1 MQNPLTIFSRNLS
14 YRNVSILF
22 VVIALLCIPFA
33 DLSIYNVDPW
43 QELRRFGVAILSPDI
58 GDISILLNALLQ
70 TLSFALIGV
79 FLGVVCAIP
88 LSYLYRF
95 SMIRGLCA
103 FLRAIHELFW
113 ALIFLQVFG
122 LHPLTGILA
131 LAIPYAATFAKV
143 YAEIIEEADHSVI
156 KALPSNTGR
165 LNQFFYGL
173 LPDVWQALKTYT
185 SYRFECGLRSS
196 VILGFI
202 GLPTLGFYLESSFMQ
217 GDYSYVVVLLL
228 VFYLLIA
235 SIRYWLRPLLMPVYF
250 AIAAYTVLTDQHDFK
265 WSNVHR
271 FFTQDIIPSP
281 IRGVKEGSVNDLWH
295 WFSNIMQDQ
304 AIPGIINT
312 LLLTQ
317 IALVVTGILTLMVY
331 PLISKHFQNRLGQGF
346 GHVALVIMR
355 STPEYILAFI
365 LLQFFGPSMLP
376 AVIALALHNAGI
388 IGHLVGNQSNT
399 LDIRIDA
406 PKGLN
411 LYAYELTPRIYGNFL
426 AYLFYRWEIILR
438 ETAIMGLLGIATL
451 GFYIDNAMQDLRFDR
466 ALLLILITALLNMS
480 VDAISRLLRRKSTN
494 TPKQRSN
501 RILVD

>member
-1 MQNPLTIFSRNLS
+1 MFSSLKIS
-14 YRNVSILF
+14 HRNVSFVFIL
-22 VVIALLCIPFA
+22 VALLCLPFA
-33 DLSIYNVDPW
+33 DLNVYNVNPW
-43 QELRRFGVAILSPDI
+43 LELQRFGRAILHPDI
-58 GDISILLNALLQ
+58 GDISVLLNALLQ

-79 FLGVVCAIP
+79 FFGVVSAIP

-95 SMIRGLCA
+95 ALVRGLCA

-143 YAEIIEEADHSVI
+143 YSEIIEEADSSVVN
-156 KALPSNTGR
+156 ALPLNLGR
-165 LNQFFYGL
+165 LNRFFYGL

-185 SYRFECGLRSS
+185 AYRFECGLRSS

-202 GLPTLGFYLESSFMQ
+202 GLPTLGYYLESSFMQ

-228 VFYLLIA
+228 VFYILIG
-235 SIRYWLRPLLMPVYF
+235 SIRFWLRPLLLPLYF
-250 AIAAYTVLTDQHDFK
+250 GVAFYTLLRNQHDIK
-265 WSNVHR
+265 WDNVVR
-271 FFTQDIIPSP
+271 FFTQDIVPAP
-281 IRGVKEGSVNDLWH
+281 IRGAKEGGYTELLQ

-304 AIPGIINT
+304 AIPGVINT

-317 IALVVTGILTLMVY
+317 IALVVTAVLTLMTY
-331 PLISKHFQNRLGQGF
+331 PLISIHFHKKIGRSI
-346 GHVALVIMR
+346 GHIILVVMR

-376 AVIALALHNAGI
+376 AVIALALHNSGI
-388 IGHLVGNQSNT
+388 IGHLLGNQSNAVT
-399 LDIRIDA
+399 LRIDSS
-406 PKGLN
+406 KGLN
-411 LYAYELTPRIYGNFL
+411 LYGYEITPRLYGSFL

-438 ETAIMGLLGIATL
+438 ETAIMGLLGVATL

-466 ALLLILITALLNMS
+466 ALLLILITALLNMG
-480 VDAISRLLRRKSTN
+480 VDILSRTLRRKSTHKLN
-494 TPKQRSN
+494 NGKR
-501 RILVD
+501 

>member
-1 MQNPLTIFSRNLS
+1 MPSAITYFFSTLS
-14 YRNVSILF
+14 YRSISLLF
-22 VVIALLCIPFA
+22 IIIALLCLPFA

-43 QELRRFGVAILSPDI
+43 QELRRFGAAILSPDI
-58 GDISILLNALLQ
+58 GDTGILLNALLQ
-70 TLSFALIGV
+70 TLSFAFIGV
-79 FLGVVCAIP
+79 MLGVICAIP

-95 SMIRGLCA
+95 TLIRSLCA

-143 YAEIIEEADHSVI
+143 YAEIIEEADHAVI
-156 KALPSNTGR
+156 KALPSTSGH
-165 LNQFFYGL
+165 LNRFFYGL

-202 GLPTLGFYLESSFMQ
+202 GLPTLGYYLESSFMQ
-217 GDYSYVVVLLL
+217 GDYAYVVVLLW
-228 VFYLLIA
+228 VFYVLIA
-235 SIRYWLRPLLMPVYF
+235 TLRFWLRPLLLPIYIV
-250 AIAAYTVLTDQHDFK
+250 IASYTLLTNKHDFK
-265 WSNVHR
+265 WENVVR

-281 IRGVKEGSVNDLWH
+281 IRGDKEGGLTELIQ
-295 WFSNIMQDQ
+295 WFNTIMQDQ

-317 IALVVTGILTLMVY
+317 IALVVTALLTLLVY
-331 PLISKHFQNRLGQGF
+331 PFISRHFHNKVGRSI
-346 GHVALVIMR
+346 GHISLVVMR

-365 LLQFFGPSMLP
+365 LLQLFGPSMLP

-388 IGHLVGNQSNT
+388 IGHLIGNQSNT
-399 LDIRIDA
+399 MTVRIDA
-406 PKGLN
+406 PTGLN
-411 LYAYELTPRIYGNFL
+411 LYAYEITPRLYGNFL

-438 ETAIMGLLGIATL
+438 ETAIIGLLGVATL
-451 GFYIDNAMQDLRFDR
+451 GFYIDSAMQDLRFDR

-480 VDAISRLLRRKSTN
+480 IDAISRTLRRKSIN
-494 TPKQRSN
+494 TLKDRRSCMTIN
-501 RILVD
+501 

>member
-1 MQNPLTIFSRNLS
+1 MHNPLKHFLTNLS
-14 YRNVSILF
+14 YSKVSLLF
-22 VVIALLCIPFA
+22 VIIALVCLPFA

-43 QELRRFGVAILSPDI
+43 QELRRFGVAILNPDF
-58 GDISILLNALLQ
+58 GDIHTLLNALLQ

-79 FLGVVCAIP
+79 LFGVVCAIP

-95 SMIRGLCA
+95 TVIRGLCA

-156 KALPSNTGR
+156 NALSSNSGR
-165 LNQFFYGL
+165 LNRFFYGL

-185 SYRFECGLRSS
+185 AYRLECGLRSS

-202 GLPTLGFYLESSFMQ
+202 GLPTLGYYLESSFMQ
-217 GDYSYVVVLLL
+217 GDYGYAVVLLL

-235 SIRYWLRPLLMPVYF
+235 SIRFWLRPMLMPVYF
-250 AIAAYTVLTDQHDFK
+250 TIAFYTLLTDQHDFK
-265 WSNVHR
+265 WANVVR
-271 FFTQDIIPSP
+271 FFTQDIIPAP
-281 IRGVKEGSVNDLWH
+281 IRGSNNGGYTELMQ
-295 WFSNIMQDQ
+295 WFTSIMQDQ
-304 AIPGIINT
+304 AIPGIVNT

-317 IALVVTGILTLMVY
+317 IALVLTAVLTLLVY
-331 PLISKHFQNRLGQGF
+331 PIISKHFHNKIGRSV
-346 GHVALVIMR
+346 GHIGLVVMR

-388 IGHLVGNQSNT
+388 IGHLIGNQSNT
-399 LDIRIDA
+399 MEIRLDA

-411 LYAYELTPRIYGNFL
+411 LYTYELTPRLYGSFL

-438 ETAIMGLLGIATL
+438 ETAIIGLLGVTTL

-480 VDAISRLLRRKSTN
+480 VDALSRTLRRKSTN
-494 TPKQRSN
+494 ALNNSCITVN
-501 RILVD
+501 

>member
-1 MQNPLTIFSRNLS
+1 MRYFQNLS

-22 VVIALLCIPFA
+22 VTIALICIPFA
-33 DLSIYNVDPW
+33 DLRIYNVDPW
-43 QELRRFGVAILSPDI
+43 QELRRFGLAILSPEF
-58 GDISILLNALLQ
+58 GDFKVLLKALLQ
-70 TLSFALIGV
+70 TISFALFGV
-79 FLGVVCAIP
+79 FLGVICAIP

-95 SMIRGLCA
+95 RIIRGLCA

-143 YAEIIEEADHSVI
+143 YSEIIEEADNSVVN
-156 KALPSNTGR
+156 ALAKDSGR
-165 LNQFFYGL
+165 INRFFYGL

-185 SYRFECGLRSS
+185 AYRFECGLRSS

-202 GLPTLGFYLESSFMQ
+202 GLPTLGYYLQSSFMQ
-217 GDYSYVVVLLL
+217 GDYSYVVVLLF

-235 SIRYWLRPLLMPVYF
+235 TIRFWLRSITIPFFFL
-250 AIAAYTVLTDQHDFK
+250 ISCYTLLTDPHDFK
-265 WSNVHR
+265 WKNVVR
-271 FFTQDIIPSP
+271 FFTEDIVPAP
-281 IRGVKEGSVNDLWH
+281 IRGVKEGGYNELAQ
-295 WFSNIMQDQ
+295 WFANIMQDQ
-304 AIPGIINT
+304 AIPGIVNT

-317 IALVVTGILTLMVY
+317 IALVATAILTLLVY
-331 PLISKHFQNRLGQGF
+331 PLVSKHFYAKFGRGF
-346 GHVALVIMR
+346 GHIFLVVMR

-388 IGHLVGNQSNT
+388 IGYLLGNQSNSMSV
-399 LDIRIDA
+399 RIDS

-411 LYAYELTPRIYGNFL
+411 LYAYELTPRLYGSFL

-438 ETAIMGLLGIATL
+438 ETAIIGLLGVATL
-451 GFYIDNAMQDLRFDR
+451 GFYIDSAMQGLRFDR
-466 ALLLILITALLNMS
+466 ALVLILITALLNMS
-480 VDAISRLLRRKSTN
+480 VDAISRMLRR
-494 TPKQRSN
+494 RSAN
-501 RILVD
+501 QLKHGDSI

>member
-1 MQNPLTIFSRNLS
+1 MQRLASISHRH
-14 YRNVSILF
+14 VSLLFIIIAILC
-22 VVIALLCIPFA
+22 LPFA
-33 DLSIYNVDPW
+33 DLKIYTVDPW
-43 QELRRFGVAILSPDI
+43 QELGRFAFAILNPKLGDI
-58 GDISILLNALLQ
+58 GLLLNALIQ
-70 TLSFALIGV
+70 TLSFALMGV
-79 FLGVVCAIP
+79 FLGVLCAIP

-95 SMIRGLCA
+95 AMVRSLCA

-143 YAEIIEEADHSVI
+143 YSEIIEEADVSVI
-156 KALPSNTGR
+156 QALAPSSGR
-165 LNQFFYGL
+165 LNSFFYGL

-185 SYRFECGLRSS
+185 SYRLECGLRSS

-202 GLPTLGFYLESSFMQ
+202 GLPTLGFYLQSSFMQ
-217 GDYSYVVVLLL
+217 GDYSYVIVLLA

-235 SIRYWLRPLLMPVYF
+235 TIRFWLRPILIPIYF
-250 AIAAYTVLTDQHDFK
+250 AISAYTLFTDQQDIK
-265 WSNVHR
+265 WSNVVR
-271 FFTQDIIPSP
+271 FFTQDIIPAP
-281 IRGVKEGSVNDLWH
+281 IRGAKEGGYNELAS
-295 WFSNIMQDQ
+295 WFGQLMQDQ

-317 IALVVTGILTLMVY
+317 IALVVTAILTLMTY
-331 PLISKHFQNRLGQGF
+331 PLISKHFQAKFGRGF
-346 GHVALVIMR
+346 GHIVLVIMR

-388 IGHLVGNQSNT
+388 IGHLLGNQSNT
-399 LDIRIDA
+399 MKVRVDS
-406 PKGLN
+406 PKGIN
-411 LYAYELTPRIYGNFL
+411 LYSYELTPRLYGNFL

-438 ETAIMGLLGIATL
+438 ETAIMGLLGVATL

-466 ALLLILITALLNMS
+466 ALVLILITALLNMS
-480 VDAISRLLRRKSTN
+480 VDMLSRYLRRKSTN
-494 TPKQRSN
+494 QLKNNNCCST
-501 RILVD
+501 ID